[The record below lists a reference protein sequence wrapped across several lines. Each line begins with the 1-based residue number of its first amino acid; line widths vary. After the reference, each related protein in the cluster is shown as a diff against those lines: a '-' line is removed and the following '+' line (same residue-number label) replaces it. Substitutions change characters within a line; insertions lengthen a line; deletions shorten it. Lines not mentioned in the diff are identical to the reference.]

1 MSRLKV
7 KLRGA
12 ILAEVH
18 LENDRQYVAGRKED
32 CDIRL
37 QPEKGISR
45 EHFRL
50 SLAEGI
56 WQVDLLARFGDIIN
70 QGTKVNTLKLQ
81 HGTQFSVPPYE
92 FEFLEGVM
100 EGNKPSP
107 KPRTAISPTT
117 DLQSV
122 RQFGEVHSS
131 VNIPSPSS
139 EASGDIADIMNEVSP
154 LDGAIE
160 GAQAESTFEAP
171 NENTGT
177 VEKTIVGVAPSV
189 PYLKVIGKD
198 GLPKEMLRLEGGNSW
213 VAGRDT
219 TCSIQIKDARVSRRQ
234 FEIRK
239 ISGQYMVID
248 LGSVNGT
255 LLNGTPI
262 SAEEPVSI
270 KSGDAI
276 LVLDNLYYFELH
288 DPDFKHRLEGVYV
301 PPAPPPEAIGAE
313 GGIGDGSAEISQLM
327 SSQSESQSV
336 DVENILKNIPA
347 VPNAFVENQE
357 EPSRPNETPQEIP
370 QTKSESPDPI
380 PEISA
385 QQAYSGTIDSS
396 QVPQIYQP
404 PVGASAYQNPSGGA
418 AYQAYQSQAPYVG
431 PFPGADASG
440 GVPGFGDLGSPPPSN
455 SNNKKILR
463 LALVLVVTLIVGYIV
478 YDEMFAAKKENK
490 PNPQAAQ
497 QNGGDGFK
505 PLTSFD
511 ALTEAEKSQV
521 AEFFNQAKNLC
532 GQEKYHECK
541 QRIDSIHAI
550 LPEGYQDSKK
560 LLERAVGFID
570 AEEFQRKEEER
581 QKASA
586 EDKAAIDKVVAEC
599 RKLINPKITLAEVET
614 CLAEADRR
622 NPTDPG
628 VTGLKTEASNIE
640 SNRKLDDEEKERFR
654 DQAKILEKKFKDAE
668 EIHRNGFAFKAM
680 EAYRKVVKAEDLP
693 DPKKLRAKS
702 EERIVA
708 IREKIE
714 AKTKSRIDEAE
725 KSYKEGQLKEA
736 ILSLRE
742 ALYYDPNN
750 KNLKDKIEQYISDLA
765 GQLKQVYTEAMLE
778 EHFGN
783 IEGGDGRPGAVE
795 KLDEIVHRDI
805 KDGEYYRKAMTK
817 LLNLQRRKPSAN

>member
-7 KLRGA
+7 KLRGTV
-12 ILAEVH
+12 LAEVH

-50 SLAEGI
+50 SFSEGM

-92 FEFLEGVM
+92 FEFLEGPV
-100 EGNKPSP
+100 EVAKPSP
-107 KPRTAISPTT
+107 KVRTAVSPTT

-122 RQFGEVHSS
+122 RQFGEVHSR
-131 VNIPSPSS
+131 VNISAPQTDGP
-139 EASGDIADIMNEVSP
+139 GDIAQIMNEVAP
-154 LDGAIE
+154 IDGAMVE
-160 GAQAESTFEAP
+160 PPS
-171 NENTGT
+171 ENTGT
-177 VEKTIVGVAPSV
+177 VEKTIVGVAASV

-213 VAGRDT
+213 VAGRDA

-262 SAEEPVSI
+262 SSTEPVSI

-288 DPDFKHRLEGVYV
+288 DPGFKHRLEAAYV
-301 PPAPPPEAIGAE
+301 PPAPPPEAMGE
-313 GGIGDGSAEISQLM
+313 GEFGDEAAEISQLM
-327 SSQSESQSV
+327 SAKPETQIL
-336 DVENILKNIPA
+336 DAENILNN
-347 VPNAFVENQE
+347 VPDLPNVFSENSEDRLQNVNAA
-357 EPSRPNETPQEIP
+357 QEIP
-370 QTKSESPDPI
+370 QMQQMQPDPI

-385 QQAYSGTIDSS
+385 QQAYSGAVNES
-396 QVPQIYQP
+396 QVPQVYQGP
-404 PVGASAYQNPSGGA
+404 AGASAYQAPIGGA
-418 AYQAYQSQAPYVG
+418 PYQAYQSQAPYGG
-431 PFPGADASG
+431 PIPGG
-440 GVPGFGDLGSPPPSN
+440 GVPGDIPGFGDMAQPPPPDA
-455 SNNKKILR
+455 NNKKVLR
-463 LALVLVVTLIVGYIV
+463 LVLVLAVTVILGYVV
-478 YDEMFAAKKENK
+478 YDEMFAEKKDVK
-490 PNPQAAQ
+490 APSPVAQ
-497 QNGGDGFK
+497 QPGGEGFK

-581 QKASA
+581 QKAIA
-586 EDKAAIDKVVAEC
+586 EDKAAIDKIVEEC
-599 RKLINPKITLAEVET
+599 RKLINPKVTLAEVEE

-622 NPTDPG
+622 NPTDAG

-640 SNRKLDDEEKERFR
+640 SERRLKDEEKERYR
-654 DQAKILEKKFKDAE
+654 EQARILEKKFKDAE

-680 EAYRKVVKAEDLP
+680 EAYRKVVDSEDLP

-702 EERIVA
+702 EERIAA

-714 AKTKSRIDEAE
+714 LKTKERIDEAE

-736 ILSLRE
+736 ILALRE

-750 KNLKDKIEQYISDLA
+750 KILKDKIDQYVSDLA

-783 IEGGDGRPGAVE
+783 IEGGDGRPGAIE
-795 KLDEIVHRDI
+795 KLDEIVRRDI